1 MRRRSVQSARL
12 TLEAKSGF
20 SHYWFTFT
28 VFSARLSNWNS
39 SGQIR
44 QPLLCLTYFQQEVI
58 FLTIFCYIFETQ
70 SALKGLWNIGEAT
83 VDWRFWPICHRIS
96 FASFCSQRPFT
107 GKVIETSAQ
116 ISLQRIKVV
125 RSSFYPDS
133 NISGEKICTHK
144 QHTVCQSYHQ
154 KWLEIL
160 NLVARIQ
167 QVSVCCQKAT
177 LAWVWESLKKAALQ
191 GRSNLLDFFVFMFS
205 KRNFLRLEVQQTR
218 LLKQTILCH
227 HTIVRNYCQNLVLG
241 LWE

>member
-1 MRRRSVQSARL
+1 MIYGCLIAHFTLTSTVHFAHHSWYQTWEGGVFNQPDLHLKQKEGSATTDLVRFPDPHYVGKSVGESDY
-12 TLEAKSGF
+12 
-20 SHYWFTFT
+20 YWFTFT

-125 RSSFYPDS
+125 RSSFYPAS
-133 NISGEKICTHK
+133 NISGEKICTHAA
-144 QHTVCQSYHQ
+144 QRRDS
-154 KWLEIL
+154 
-160 NLVARIQ
+160 VARIQ
-167 QVSVCCQKAT
+167 QVSVCCKKAT
-177 LAWVWESLKKAALQ
+177 LAWVWESLKK
-191 GRSNLLDFFVFMFS
+191 SSF
-205 KRNFLRLEVQQTR
+205 TR
-218 LLKQTILCH
+218 QI
-227 HTIVRNYCQNLVLG
+227 
-241 LWE
+241 